1 MFEINRSKLY
11 GVALLLAAAL
21 LACSR
26 SYHAPEGMRLMSV
39 EKRPLVSELF
49 FSGMVAP
56 IKSSV
61 VVSPIEGVVEE
72 KYFEY
77 GQFVKKDQALFKIHS
92 SQLEKE
98 YREAITSYLKTKSQ
112 YYINKAKLNDDEALQ
127 KEGIISRN
135 DYQNSQNTASD
146 SYVAFLQADQ
156 SLKQVL
162 EKTHGKWEEAQ
173 ALKLEDREA
182 VTKALLNKVDTLTL
196 SANAEGV
203 ALMPDK
209 SAGEE
214 GGASKLLLGSQ
225 VKSGQVVA
233 VLGDLSGLS
242 VAVSI
247 NQVDVNR
254 VKVGQK
260 AFVSSDG
267 FPGLVLQ
274 GEVVEVGAQGIASS
288 TNVTTF
294 PVKIEVKNLSD
305 KAREKIAVGM
315 TAMVKVVVEQA
326 PAILI
331 PIKAVEMK
339 NGMAFVRK
347 LDSKHKKLLSVP
359 VMTGKTTL
367 GEVEVLQGLS
377 EGERL
382 LVPN

>member
-1 MFEINRSKLY
+1 MVLLM
-11 GVALLLAAAL
+11 VASLLASL

-49 FSGMVAP
+49 FSGLIAP

-98 YREAITSYLKTKSQ
+98 YREAMTSYLKTKSQ

-196 SANAEGV
+196 SASAEGV

-294 PVKIEVKNLSD
+294 PVKIEVKDLSD

-377 EGERL
+377 QGEML

>member
-377 EGERL
+377 QGELL